1 MQNHLRANA
10 AERVQKVLIKIKTN
24 VKARAAAAKLALKR
38 KS

>member
-10 AERVQKVLIKIKTN
+10 AQRIQKVLSKVKTN

-38 KS
+38 K